1 MVVFDSRKG
10 GYGGEEIALVAFDIG
25 NRNLCDPSGR
35 NVFDWNGSEICVGW
49 DIVSG
54 PYLFISEV
62 FACYNGGS
70 YLYGVSDTIDLS
82 NAISITMSVGIITG
96 YT

>member
-10 GYGGEEIALVAFDIG
+10 EYGGEEIVLVAFDIG
-25 NRNLCDPSGR
+25 NRNLCDPSGQ
-35 NVFDWNGSEICVGW
+35 NVFGWSGSEICVNR

-54 PYLFISEV
+54 PYLFILDV
-62 FACYNGGS
+62 FACYNGGT
-70 YLYGVSDTIDLS
+70 YLYGVSDTIELS
-82 NAISITMSVGIITG
+82 NAICITMSGGIITG